1 MSAFDTRRMQMN
13 HGLRA
18 PKPDLRGLRRAQR
31 IMVLNP
37 DGVFLNSKGY
47 KRELELHDPVTG
59 ESWRAQHPDFPL
71 RVDYVRATTPVP
83 AAFIHL
89 KCTAPTYFT
98 NALKV
103 GTVKLFVVA
112 DAPDH
117 VSCAACGEE
126 F

>member
-1 MSAFDTRRMQMN
+1 MGKFNPPNTPPRFDMKAYRS
-13 HGLRA
+13 
-18 PKPDLRGLRRAQR
+18 AQR
-31 IMVLNP
+31 IMALNP
-37 DGVFLNSKGY
+37 GGMFLNEKGY
-47 KRELELHDPVTG
+47 KREVQLHDPVTG

-89 KCTAPTYFT
+89 KCTLPTYFT

-112 DAPDH
+112 DTPDH